1 MTMLE
6 NKYKEK
12 TPESTI
18 SKIQAILDEIGIT
31 NDIKEEK
38 AAETVHSCHIRWFY
52 KSFFIGITNG
62 KGTTRE
68 FSLASG
74 YAEFMERLQTH
85 HIFNLDEKSHYN
97 IPAEGFS
104 LQPSEKYF
112 LPDEIMR
119 ATGTLNSHIR
129 EAFGESRYRTI
140 LNHDSMDP
148 FGHKNG
154 GVLCL
159 PFKNAVTNEI
169 EYVPY
174 SSNSLLRIDT
184 SNGMCAGN
192 TKIEALNQG
201 ISEIVE
207 RYAQKEILLN
217 GRKAKTIPL
226 SNISTESLCG
236 KMISEI
242 IGDGRFKLILK
253 DCSLDEGFPVVAVI
267 IMDTVSKKYF
277 VRFGAFPVFEIALE
291 RCITEIFQGFN
302 RETIKDAMLNRIG
315 PFILD
320 TKDKLYNAHSIAV
333 NGTGI
338 YPPEFLSEEDPVYA
352 TDHFLPFNSSNQ
364 EIYQFWLDL
373 AGHNGWDIFYM
384 NASWLGFPAYHIV
397 IPQIMSR
404 RNLELF
410 SSEYLSDDQFFHGMH
425 DAVREVVHEGVSINK
440 FSIYAVFPLENN
452 FSFDCYL
459 PAMRAIASSN
469 TNLSARTLAGM
480 ALHFLKSDYE
490 RCLEGLLSILP
501 DINSSRVHKSIKS
514 YYNALAVYLTYRAHG
529 LSFGHI
535 DDCLRTVN
543 PESFQEVIKT
553 LADHSYFA
561 LNYLFPVLMP
571 EHHLQDAQDLKARL
585 NSFKLKEYR
594 KEAYSE

>member
-1 MTMLE
+1 MLE

-12 TPESTI
+12 SPESTM

-31 NDIKEEK
+31 NHIKEEK

-112 LPDEIMR
+112 SPDEIMR
-119 ATGTLNSHIR
+119 ATGVLNTHIR

-159 PFKNAVTNEI
+159 PFRNALTEDI

-174 SSNSLLRIDT
+174 SNNSLLRIDT
-184 SNGMCAGN
+184 STGMCAGN
-192 TKIEALNQG
+192 THEEAINQG

-207 RYAQKEILLN
+207 RHVQKAVLLN
-217 GRKAKTIPL
+217 EKRCKTIPIKDIPE
-226 SNISTESLCG
+226 SSLCG
-236 KMISEI
+236 RMISEI
-242 IGDGRFKLILK
+242 MAAGRFKLIIK
-253 DCSLDEGFPVVAVI
+253 ECSLEEGFPVVAVI
-267 IMDTVSKKYF
+267 ILDLISKKYF

-302 RETIKDAMLNRIG
+302 QATITSAMQSRIC
-315 PFILD
+315 PFILSEF
-320 TKDKLYNAHSIAV
+320 DKLLNAHQAAV
-333 NGTGI
+333 NGMGQ
-338 YPPEFLSEEDPVYA
+338 YPPEFL
-352 TDHFLPFNSSNQ
+352 TDSDTEYSLEAFMPANSSNL
-364 EIYQFWLDL
+364 EIYKFWMSL
-373 AGHNGWDIFYM
+373 ARGKGWDIFYTDT
-384 NASWLGFPAYHIV
+384 SWLGFPTYHIV
-397 IPQIMSR
+397 IPQIIAKQ
-404 RNLELF
+404 NLEIFL
-410 SSEYLSDDQFFHGMH
+410 SDYLSDDLFFHGMH
-425 DAVREVVHEGVSINK
+425 DAIREVSHEGISINK
-440 FSIYAVFPLENN
+440 FAIYSVFPFENN

-459 PAMRAIASSN
+459 PAMREFTASCF
-469 TNLSARTLAGM
+469 NLSARTMTGM
-480 ALHFLKSDYE
+480 ALHFIKSDYE
-490 RCLEGLLSILP
+490 RCLEDLLTILP
-501 DINSSRVHKSIKS
+501 DINLCKIQKSIKA

-529 LSFGHI
+529 ISFSHI
-535 DDCLRTVN
+535 DACLQNVN
-543 PESFQEVIKT
+543 EEVFHEVIHSLSDHAYFAEKYFFPVIHPES
-553 LADHSYFA
+553 HS
-561 LNYLFPVLMP
+561 
-571 EHHLQDAQDLKARL
+571 QDAQDLKSRL
-585 NSFKLKEYR
+585 NRIKLRRFKKENSN
-594 KEAYSE
+594 A